1 MIKQMPMIEVYMKWV
16 MMTLFISLPL
26 YVNNLAYDARYI
38 KTIRK
43 QSVNLFT
50 IFVSCLEVQEVYHDS
65 HKFSQVVE
73 TLL

>member
-1 MIKQMPMIEVYMKWV
+1 MIKQMPMIEAYMKWV
-16 MMTLFISLPL
+16 TMTLFTFLPL

-50 IFVSCLEVQEVYHDS
+50 IFVFCLEVQ
-65 HKFSQVVE
+65 
-73 TLL
+73 